1 MEEGVVLA
9 RKGGSPPCTGR
20 QQGTNLTYRLVVTF
34 PNLCSCL
41 LAVYAEEVMGGIL
54 HGSDLP
60 SPEFSVGTEGE
71 GPITGI
77 PALKA
82 SGKGHLIHGTVAEY
96 SNTKAS
102 DSHLI

>member
-1 MEEGVVLA
+1 MH
-9 RKGGSPPCTGR
+9 
-20 QQGTNLTYRLVVTF
+20 
-34 PNLCSCL
+34 
-41 LAVYAEEVMGGIL
+41 AEEVMGGVL
-54 HGSDLP
+54 HGSDFP

-71 GPITGI
+71 GPVTGI

-96 SNTKAS
+96 PNTKAS